1 MPRDSDYLTL
11 MEASNVAGL
20 KNPGSLYRAVQS
32 GRLKTVTTMVGP
44 RIVHLTTHAWL
55 HEYLGSQRREI

>member
-1 MPRDSDYLTL
+1 